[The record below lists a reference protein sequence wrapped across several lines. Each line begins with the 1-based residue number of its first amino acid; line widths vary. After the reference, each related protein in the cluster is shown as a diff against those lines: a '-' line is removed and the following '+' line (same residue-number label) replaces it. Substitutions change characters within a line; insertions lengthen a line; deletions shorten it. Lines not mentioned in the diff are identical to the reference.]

1 MNSWDYNIMGRYL
14 AFIIFFTYQVLI
26 FAQNPLPKVT
36 SGTLIRLDSF
46 PSKYVQKRNIDLW
59 LPEGYSTENKY
70 AVLYMHDGQ
79 MLFDSSTN
87 WNLQAWDIDD
97 IGQKLMKEKKVR
109 PFIVVGIWNSGSS
122 RHIDYFPKKPFESL
136 SIKEQQDIY
145 QAARNNGYSVFQEKN
160 IVSDDYLKFLVHEL
174 KPFIDANF
182 AVEKDKNN
190 TCIMGSSMGGLISLY
205 AICEYPDVFGAAA
218 CLSTHWPGIFTM
230 ENNPIPEAFYR
241 YLEKNLP
248 DPRKNK
254 IYFDFGTA
262 TLDAMYP
269 PLQAEVDKIMIK
281 KGFSSGSWQTLKFEG
296 EDHSE
301 KAWKKRLPI
310 PLTFLFGK

>member
-1 MNSWDYNIMGRYL
+1 
-14 AFIIFFTYQVLI
+14 
-26 FAQNPLPKVT
+26 
-36 SGTLIRLDSF
+36 
-46 PSKYVQKRNIDLW
+46 
-59 LPEGYSTENKY
+59 
-70 AVLYMHDGQ
+70 
-79 MLFDSSTN
+79 
-87 WNLQAWDIDD
+87 
-97 IGQKLMKEKKVR
+97 
-109 PFIVVGIWNSGSS
+109 
-122 RHIDYFPKKPFESL
+122 
-136 SIKEQQDIY
+136 
-145 QAARNNGYSVFQEKN
+145 
-160 IVSDDYLKFLVHEL
+160 
-174 KPFIDANF
+174 
-182 AVEKDKNN
+182 
-190 TCIMGSSMGGLISLY
+190 MGSSMGGLISLY

-241 YLEKNLP
+241 YLENNLP